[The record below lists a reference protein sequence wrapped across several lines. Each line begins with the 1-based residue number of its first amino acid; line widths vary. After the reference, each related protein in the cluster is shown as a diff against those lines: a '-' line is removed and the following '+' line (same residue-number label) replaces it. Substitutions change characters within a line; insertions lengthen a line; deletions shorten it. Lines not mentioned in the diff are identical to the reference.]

1 MKTTDIIKQ
10 CGEVAGMLWQR
21 GWAERNGGNLVV
33 LLPSDIEPDILA
45 LPPLTQPI
53 DTQVSVP
60 HLANRFL
67 YCKGGGCRMRDL
79 ADTPM
84 EYGSII
90 RILPDGLHYV
100 IVACKPIHPTSELPA
115 HLSIHNMMA
124 AQGINHTATLHTHPQ
139 SLIALSHNEKLLE
152 GLDASPN
159 ALTSLLWDMLP
170 EARLFVPRGIGI
182 VPYLEPGSVALA
194 QSTMRGLEDH
204 DIVLW
209 AKHGVLAVGP
219 NIIEAFDTIDI
230 MEKSA
235 DIYLRSRIA
244 MFF

>member
-33 LLPSDIEPDILA
+33 LLPSDIEHDILA
-45 LPPLTQPI
+45 LPPLTHPI
-53 DTQVSVP
+53 ETQVEVP

-90 RILPDGLHYV
+90 RIMPDGQHYV
-100 IVACKPIHPTSELPA
+100 IVACKPIVPTSELPS
-115 HLSIHNMMA
+115 HLLIHNKMVA
-124 AQGINHTATLHTHPQ
+124 SGSNNTATLHTHPL
-139 SLIALSHNEKLLE
+139 SLIALSHNPRLLQGPDALPN
-152 GLDASPN
+152 GL
-159 ALTSLLWDMLP
+159 TQILWDMLP
-170 EARLFVPRGIGI
+170 EARLFVPKGIGI
-182 VPYLEPGSVALA
+182 VPYLEPGSLELA
-194 QSTMRGLEDH
+194 QSTLDGLQNH

-209 AKHGVLAVGP
+209 AKHGVLSVGSD
-219 NIIEAFDTIDI
+219 IIEAFDTIDI

-244 MFF
+244 ML